1 MKNAIWLK
9 SKTVDVE
16 IEDMDLCWHPVPNT
30 CPPGEQYGRPAEQS
44 NHALAYMNTQ
54 SNLCCIPT
62 STGSQKLVPLDVYGR
77 PNIDRWTTAYHEAYN
92 TYHDPRDGITFN
104 WKTEEERLQ
113 EKAGCIG
120 CQHGPTTTIVPPLGT
135 MEVCKGRITRSS
147 EYARAVEELKCED
160 GTYNNLKAAR
170 DTFKKVPKDV
180 YGKPDTYRW
189 KTEYD
194 SSYNINPDVSYN

>member
-1 MKNAIWLK
+1 
-9 SKTVDVE
+9 
-16 IEDMDLCWHPVPNT
+16 
-30 CPPGEQYGRPAEQS
+30 
-44 NHALAYMNTQ
+44 MNTQ

-77 PNIDRWTTAYHEAYN
+77 PNIDRWTTAYHDAYN
-92 TYHDPRDGITFN
+92 TYHDPRD
-104 WKTEEERLQ
+104 
-113 EKAGCIG
+113 
-120 CQHGPTTTIVPPLGT
+120 TTIVPPLGT

-170 DTFKKVPKDV
+170 ETFKKVPKDV

-194 SSYNINPDVSYN
+194 SSYNINPDGTWK